1 MAAANISNTQAVIE
15 QLKDMALDPA
25 LEDCCRRDLEQQI
38 KSERIRQAL
47 QRDDRV
53 EARQRLA
60 AATLRTSA
68 DAAGAAV
75 QQEQLPDARAPSRQQ
90 QQQQQEQLH
99 EGDHELQRLR
109 QQRLRQLQA
118 ESAAKQEQRREGFGV
133 LNTVPESS
141 VLVSTGDVV
150 LMRCCLMQAWRA
162 VRGLFAQA
170 QGLREGK
177 LPYRVLTCD
186 AGLLPCADAVLP
198 RPSWAWP
205 GGVAPGCAGT

>member
-1 MAAANISNTQAVIE
+1 MATTNIANTQAVIE
-15 QLKDMALDPA
+15 QLQDMALDPA
-25 LEDCCRRDLEQQI
+25 LEDCCRRDLEQEI

-68 DAAGAAV
+68 DAAGTAL
-75 QQEQLPDARAPSRQQ
+75 QQQQLPDARAPSRQQ
-90 QQQQQEQLH
+90 QQQEQLDA
-99 EGDHELQRLR
+99 GDHELQRLR

-141 VLVSTGDVV
+141 VLVSID
-150 LMRCCLMQAWRA
+150 
-162 VRGLFAQA
+162 
-170 QGLREGK
+170 
-177 LPYRVLTCD
+177 D
-186 AGLLPCADAVLP
+186 ASLADASMAGSEWFVCS
-198 RPSWAWP
+198 R
-205 GGVAPGCAGT
+205 VA

>member
-15 QLKDMALDPA
+15 QLEDMALDPA

-68 DAAGAAV
+68 DAAGAAE
-75 QQEQLPDARAPSRQQ
+75 QQEQLPDARAPSRQ

-141 VLVSTGDVV
+141 VLVSTGDDIV
-150 LMRCCLMQAWRA
+150 LMRSWLMQACVVCLLKGGERA
-162 VRGLFAQA
+162 SC
-170 QGLREGK
+170 
-177 LPYRVLTCD
+177 RV
-186 AGLLPCADAVLP
+186 AH
-198 RPSWAWP
+198 
-205 GGVAPGCAGT
+205 